1 MKKLSPFAT
10 NPFPSIKVSRLRIQK
25 FLYNHIQ
32 RMIAIANP
40 HFAAI
45 IASTLALWTAIFG
58 DLADYDQNLLKQ
70 VGLTKKAD
78 KAMADFIAKVV
89 GIESLVAYKLV
100 KNSSDYIQIFPHGTT
115 EYHKA
120 TKANILVLMER
131 VIVAS
136 HIFATQL
143 GLTLEAEFIAIRD
156 EYTSQTDDQ
165 IQEMELVDDLSPEFA
180 AQKTAIFNQLYVN
193 MITILLE
200 YITMPRKMLTFFD
213 ETIVN
218 FRKHTDNT
226 HVLKIAP
233 NSLAVA
239 DISFTIASVI
249 TIGSNYENSLGYFF
263 APTADTLPPL
273 HPAQLEAFTQIEI
286 PGTDTDSPNNKF
298 LIFINTNNTE
308 GKVEISV
315 T

>member
-10 NPFPSIKVSRLRIQK
+10 NPFPSIKVSKVRIQK

-45 IASTLALWTAIFG
+45 IASTLALWTSIFG
-58 DLADYDQNLLKQ
+58 DLAEYDQNLLKQ
-70 VGLTKKAD
+70 MGLTKKAD

-89 GIESLVAYKLV
+89 GIESMVAYKLI
-100 KNSSDYIQIFPHGTT
+100 KGSADYIQIFPHGTT
-115 EYHKA
+115 EYHHA
-120 TKANILVLMER
+120 TKANLLVLMER
-131 VIVAS
+131 VINAS
-136 HIFATQL
+136 HTFAAQL

-165 IQEMELVDDLSPEFA
+165 IQEMEVVDDLSPEFA
-180 AQKTAIFNQLYVN
+180 AEKILIFDQLYKN

-218 FRKHTDNT
+218 YRKHTSNT
-226 HVLKIAP
+226 YVLTIAA
-233 NSLAVA
+233 NSNAVA
-239 DISFTIASVI
+239 DISFTVDNTIS
-249 TIGSNYENSLGYFF
+249 IGSNNNFDLPYYF
-263 APTADTLPPL
+263 APTPESLPPDTPSVL
-273 HPAQLEAFTQIEI
+273 SAFTQIEI
-286 PGTDTDSPNNKF
+286 AGIDTGAPINKH
-298 LIFINTNNTE
+298 LIFINTNNSE
-308 GKVEISV
+308 AKVEIDV

>member
-1 MKKLSPFAT
+1 MNKLSPFAE
-10 NPFPSIKVSRLRIQK
+10 NPFPSIKVSKARIQK

-32 RMIAIANP
+32 RMMAVANP

-45 IASTLALWTAIFG
+45 IASTLALWTTIFG

-70 VGLTKKAD
+70 VGFTKKAD

-89 GIESLVAYKLV
+89 GIESMVAYKLV
-100 KNSSDYIQIFPHGTT
+100 KHSSDYIQIFPHGTS
-115 EYHKA
+115 EYHNA
-120 TKANILVLMER
+120 TKANILVLMKR
-131 VIVAS
+131 VIDAS
-136 HIFATQL
+136 HTFATQL
-143 GLTLEAEFIAIRD
+143 GLTLEAEFIAIRN

-218 FRKHTDNT
+218 YIKHTDNT

-249 TIGSNYENSLGYFF
+249 SIGSNYENDLGYFF

-273 HPAQLEAFTQIEI
+273 NPSLLEAFTHIEI
-286 PGTDTDSPNNKF
+286 PGTDTDSPTNKF
-298 LIFINTNNTE
+298 LILINTNNTE